1 MRVLIFHGYLLRGTG
16 SNIDN
21 AELAQ
26 ALAGLGHEVHLLSQ
40 DREAG
45 ALPWVD
51 AVGRWQGGGFEV
63 EAGGGS
69 SPGDGS
75 VTVYLPQIGGLL
87 PVYVHDR
94 YPGFEVKTFPELS
107 EGELERYLAANV
119 EAVGA
124 VAERAGGIDA
134 ALANHLVMG
143 PAILARAG
151 GLGFAVKVHGSDL
164 SYTVR
169 PHTERFLPFA
179 REGIEAAAAA
189 LVGSRHT
196 AEDLWETVAAEGLED
211 RTVLGP
217 PGVDVERFQ
226 PREDASAEIALRDLA
241 TRLDEAAEGG
251 EFGRDTQEAA
261 RAAEWFADAEGPRV
275 LYVGKFLVNKGVD
288 LLAAAWPLVHRE
300 QPDARLLLTGFGA
313 FRTGLER
320 LLDALARGDIDAARE
335 LAARGRGLEGAGEEG
350 RLRLLAAFL
359 ADPPEGYAETAA
371 GAAGS
376 VALSGRLEHGE
387 IADVAPAADAL
398 VMPSVFPEAFGMVAA
413 EAAACGALPVSAAH
427 SGMLE
432 VSRRLAEVVPAEVA
446 PLLSFEVEAD
456 PVRGIADRLVAW
468 LAIDPARR
476 RETGAALA
484 ARAAEL
490 WGWEGVARGVLAAAR
505 GELEG
510 LPRP

>member
-1 MRVLIFHGYLLRGTG
+1 MRVLVFHGYLLRGTG
-16 SNIDN
+16 SNIYN

-26 ALAGLGHEVHLLSQ
+26 ALAGLGHDVHLLSQ

-51 AVGRWQGGGFEV
+51 AVGRWQGGGLEV
-63 EAGGGS
+63 EACGGR

-75 VTVYLPQIGGLL
+75 VTVYLPEIGGLL

-94 YPGFEVKTFPELS
+94 YPGFDVKTFPELS

-124 VAERAGGIDA
+124 VAEHAGGIDA

-151 GLGFAVKVHGSDL
+151 LGFAIKVHGSDL

-169 PHTERFLPFA
+169 PHPERFVPFA
-179 REGIEAAAAA
+179 REGIEASAAA

-196 AEDLWETVAAEGLED
+196 AEDLWDTVGVDGLEE
-211 RTVLGP
+211 RTVLAP
-217 PGVDVERFQ
+217 PGVDVDRFH
-226 PREDASAEIALRDLA
+226 PRAPDEAKAGLRELA

-251 EFGRDTQEAA
+251 DFGRDTQEAA
-261 RAAEWFADAEGPRV
+261 RAAEWFADGDGPRV
-275 LYVGKFLVNKGVD
+275 LFVGKFLVNKGVD

-300 QPDARLLLTGFGA
+300 QPRARLLLAGFGA
-313 FRTGLER
+313 FRPGLER
-320 LLDALARGDIDAARE
+320 LLDGLARGDLDEARAVAE
-335 LAARGRGLEGAGEEG
+335 EGRRLEGAGEEG

-359 ADPPEGYAETAA
+359 DEPPGDYAAA
-371 GAAGS
+371 ARDAAGS
-376 VALSGRLEHGE
+376 VAFSGRLEHAE
-387 IADVAPAADAL
+387 VAAVAPAVDAL
-398 VMPSVFPEAFGMVAA
+398 VMPSTFPEAFGMVAA

-427 SGMLE
+427 SGMVE
-432 VSRRLAEVVPAEVA
+432 VSRRLASVAPADVA
-446 PLLSFEVEAD
+446 PLLSFEVESD
-456 PVRGIADRLVAW
+456 PVRGIAERLTAW
-468 LAIDPARR
+468 LAIEPRRR

-490 WGWEGVARGVLAAAR
+490 WGWEGVARGVIAAAR
-505 GELEG
+505 GDLDD